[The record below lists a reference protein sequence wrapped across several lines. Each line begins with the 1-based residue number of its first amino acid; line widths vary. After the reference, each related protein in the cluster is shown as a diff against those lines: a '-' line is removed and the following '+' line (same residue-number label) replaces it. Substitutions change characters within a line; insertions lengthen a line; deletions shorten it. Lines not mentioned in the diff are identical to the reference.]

1 VLTKGEP
8 LSKELRLRLHGYTVM
23 TLVLFMAC
31 HWLAY
36 RTTLKVCACQS
47 FPISYF
53 ESDTVRIAL
62 TGSIAMLYL
71 ASWIEVIRMLHVRW
85 WPHWG
90 TLASDVDPVEA
101 TRSAFPAFT
110 RLLVVVAV
118 AVCAVLLGCD
128 TFAPE
133 REPTPGWGVG
143 VAAGVGGAVGIQYA
157 AWFVRVCEPFLPISR
172 PGAS

>member
-1 VLTKGEP
+1 MLTKGEP
-8 LSKELRLRLHGYTVM
+8 LSKELRLRLRGYTGM
-23 TLVLFMAC
+23 MLVLFSAC

-36 RTTLKVCACQS
+36 RATLRACACQS
-47 FPISYF
+47 FPISHVD
-53 ESDTVRIAL
+53 SDTVRIAL
-62 TGSIAMLYL
+62 NGSIGMLYVV
-71 ASWIEVIRMLHVRW
+71 AWIEVVRMLHVRW

-90 TLASDVDPVEA
+90 TLASDVNLVEA
-101 TRSAFPAFT
+101 TRSAFPVGT

-128 TFAPE
+128 TFVPG

-143 VAAGVGGAVGIQYA
+143 VVTGVGGAVGIQYA
-157 AWFVRVCEPFLPISR
+157 AWFVRVCEPFLPIHR